1 VAAEVARAA
10 AGAASL
16 AEGLAALA
24 RLLDGDGG
32 PPSGAPGLAR
42 SPGDT
47 PTVGETAAPRL
58 RRSPLALPGG
68 VFDDSV
74 EAAEHL
80 VRVPGAVMLVDGY
93 NVSMT
98 GWPEA
103 GASEQRRRL
112 VAALGELAARTATP
126 VEVVFDGAEVDA
138 PSVRGSGRQLVR
150 VRFSSPGVEADDV
163 VLDLAGRIPAATP
176 VIVASSDKR
185 VRDGA
190 RRLGANLLDA
200 HQLIALLR
208 R

>member
-1 VAAEVARAA
+1 
-10 AGAASL
+10 
-16 AEGLAALA
+16 
-24 RLLDGDGG
+24 
-32 PPSGAPGLAR
+32 
-42 SPGDT
+42 
-47 PTVGETAAPRL
+47 
-58 RRSPLALPGG
+58 
-68 VFDDSV
+68 
-74 EAAEHL
+74 
-80 VRVPGAVMLVDGY
+80 
-93 NVSMT
+93 MT

-190 RRLGANLLDA
+190 RRLGANLLHA
-200 HQLIALLR
+200 HQLIASCGAERVRDDLVDRCDGLECHR
-208 R
+208 ARVPFQWQFHRGADIPEEPA